1 MSTYLHYRNIIG
13 KKYENMEKL
22 FIERIFNDYSEKD
35 LVESTQFLLV
45 QIQYFVAGWTTKYLV
60 DQNQTCGC
68 FNKIISLIQQNYLV
82 GQIYL
87 IEPNI

>member
-1 MSTYLHYRNIIG
+1 MIIVLKELRIFQSKDEVMSTYLHYRNIIG

-45 QIQYFVAGWTTKYLV
+45 QI
-60 DQNQTCGC
+60 
-68 FNKIISLIQQNYLV
+68 
-82 GQIYL
+82 
-87 IEPNI
+87 